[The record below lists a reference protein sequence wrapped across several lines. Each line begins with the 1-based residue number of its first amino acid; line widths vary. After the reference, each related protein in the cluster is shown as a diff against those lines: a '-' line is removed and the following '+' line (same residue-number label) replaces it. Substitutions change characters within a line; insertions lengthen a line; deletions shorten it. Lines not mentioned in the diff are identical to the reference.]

1 MTRVRRQKIKTILGD
16 LEVRPLRTALIS
28 TIPKKTLRDTRRTFA
43 TTQKNEILHQ
53 QDGRCAGIHC
63 HHRKLDPRAIY
74 FHHGTAWA
82 SGGRTIVQNGYALC
96 PLCHKLATHKQ
107 QLRKV
112 DRRR

>member
-1 MTRVRRQKIKTILGD
+1 MKTLRRQKIKTILGD
-16 LEVRPLRTALIS
+16 LEVRPLS
-28 TIPKKTLRDTRRTFA
+28 TTLGFPKTKKTLRDTRRTFA
-43 TTQKNEILHQ
+43 TTQKSEILHQ

-63 HHRKLDPRAIY
+63 HHKKLDPRAIY
-74 FHHGTAWA
+74 FHHGKAWA

-107 QLRKV
+107 QLTKV